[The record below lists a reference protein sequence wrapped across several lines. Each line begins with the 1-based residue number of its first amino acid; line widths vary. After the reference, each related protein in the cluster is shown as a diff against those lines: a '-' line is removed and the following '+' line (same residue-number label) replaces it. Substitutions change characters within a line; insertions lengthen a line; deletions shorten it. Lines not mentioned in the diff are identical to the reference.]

1 MEKKINNRQYLQ
13 SVFIK
18 TRNHIKEIIQFIL
31 LNMNASILPEEIAHK
46 IMLMTYELN
55 PHPLAI
61 IIKNKQKLIK
71 KIDYMIYGKYELYYD
86 LSHHPSKERFI
97 KSFMYDDLK
106 DDIYDILYDENETNI
121 NTFHVY
127 MKEIDFKDFEEYSI
141 AIYLD
146 FMLFTITN
154 ENEWQM

>member
-1 MEKKINNRQYLQ
+1 M
-13 SVFIK
+13 S
-18 TRNHIKEIIQFIL
+18 
-31 LNMNASILPEEIAHK
+31 ASIIPEEIAHK
-46 IMLMTYELN
+46 IMIMAYQLN

-71 KIDYMIYGKYELYYD
+71 KIDYMIYDKYELYYD
-86 LSHHPSKERFI
+86 LANHPSKERFI

-106 DDIYDILYDENETNI
+106 DAIYDILYDENETNI

-127 MKEIDFKDFEEYSI
+127 MKEIDFEEFEEYSI